1 MKNQY
6 ILYCLML
13 LFLVACS
20 SNDNNPD
27 SSTAD
32 STDTTEQS
40 PPEKI
45 IDEEKKEPLS
55 EPTPTDDLETIT
67 LKTREEFSRIETL
80 LGQGKLTQKV
90 KEYNCPDDPEGGMFT
105 FFYDGNILVKV
116 DHNFYSGDHYG
127 QESSYYFKDGDLI
140 FGFHRSSSW
149 TFAASEKADGT
160 PNTKDDIHIQ
170 RDYFNEGKIV
180 KQLFKDYTN
189 YSNKKEKIEREI
201 PNKTIGEGVYKTLDG
216 KQVLQFSSKDK
227 LTCKMMSEKDSMQ

>member
-6 ILYCLML
+6 VFYCLVL
-13 LFLVACS
+13 FFLVACS
-20 SNDNNPD
+20 SNEN
-27 SSTAD
+27 SSNSSDAA
-32 STDTTEQS
+32 SPESTEQS
-40 PPEKI
+40 PSEKI
-45 IDEEKKEPLS
+45 VNKEKKEPIS

-67 LKTREEFSRIETL
+67 LKIREEFSRIETL
-80 LGQGKLTQKV
+80 LGQRKLTQNV
-90 KEYNCPDDPEGGMFT
+90 KEYNCPDDPEGGTFT
-105 FFYDGNILVKV
+105 FFYDGNTLVKA
-116 DHNFYSGDHYG
+116 DHNFYMGDHFG

-149 TFAASEKADGT
+149 TFTGPEKADGT

-216 KQVLQFSSKDK
+216 KLVMEFSNKDK
-227 LTCKMMSEKDSMQ
+227 LTCEMMSEKN